1 MKKLFSTRVK
11 GILIAALVIAILCSV
26 IALVRSDAGPVR
38 NLLNAALSPVRS
50 AATSLAER
58 VESFYNYLYRYEL
71 IEAENA
77 SLKAQLAEAGDKIRS
92 AEEYEREN
100 ERLRDLAGLL
110 AQHEDYELV
119 DAHIS
124 AWSDS
129 NWNSGFTIDKGT
141 SQGISVGQC
150 VITENRQVVGLIT
163 DAGRNWSTVM
173 TILDPT
179 SEISAMVYGSGYM
192 GVAQGDFEL
201 MESGQLRMSY
211 LSTEAIIRN
220 GDQVMTTGSGDVYP
234 QGLIIGSVADVALDQ
249 AGVSKYA
256 IINPAADVEALE
268 QVFVIISYDYEG

>member
-11 GILIAALVIAILCSV
+11 GILIAALVIAVLCSV

-100 ERLRDLAGLL
+100 ERLRDLDGLL

-141 SQGISVGQC
+141 CQGISVGQC

>member
-11 GILIAALVIAILCSV
+11 GILIAALVIAVLCSV

>member
-11 GILIAALVIAILCSV
+11 GILIAALVIAVLCSV

-141 SQGISVGQC
+141 SQGVSVGQC

>member
-11 GILIAALVIAILCSV
+11 GIFIAALVIAILCSV
-26 IALVRSDAGPVR
+26 TALVRSNAAPVS

-50 AATSLAER
+50 AATRLAQR

-141 SQGISVGQC
+141 SQGVSVGQC

>member
-11 GILIAALVIAILCSV
+11 GFLIAALVIAILCSV
-26 IALVRSDAGPVR
+26 TALVRSNAAPVS

>member
-26 IALVRSDAGPVR
+26 IALVRSNAGPVR

>member
-11 GILIAALVIAILCSV
+11 GILIASLVIAVLCSV
-26 IALVRSDAGPVR
+26 IALVRSDAAPVS

-50 AATSLAER
+50 AATRLAER
-58 VESFYNYLYRYEL
+58 VEAFYNYIYRYEL

-77 SLKAQLAEAGDKIRS
+77 SLKSQLAEASDKIRS

-100 ERLRDLAGLL
+100 ERLRSLTGLL
-110 AQHEDYELV
+110 SQHEDYELV

-201 MESGQLRMSY
+201 MESGRLRMSY

-234 QGLIIGSVADVALDQ
+234 QGLIIGTVADVALDQ

-256 IINPAADVEALE
+256 IIDPAADVEELE

>member
-1 MKKLFSTRVK
+1 
-11 GILIAALVIAILCSV
+11 
-26 IALVRSDAGPVR
+26 
-38 NLLNAALSPVRS
+38 
-50 AATSLAER
+50 
-58 VESFYNYLYRYEL
+58 
-71 IEAENA
+71 
-77 SLKAQLAEAGDKIRS
+77 
-92 AEEYEREN
+92 
-100 ERLRDLAGLL
+100 
-110 AQHEDYELV
+110 
-119 DAHIS
+119 
-124 AWSDS
+124 
-129 NWNSGFTIDKGT
+129 
-141 SQGISVGQC
+141 
-150 VITENRQVVGLIT
+150 
-163 DAGRNWSTVM
+163 M

>member
-11 GILIAALVIAILCSV
+11 GILIAALVIAVLCSV
-26 IALVRSDAGPVR
+26 TALVRSDAGPVR

-50 AATSLAER
+50 AATRLAER

-141 SQGISVGQC
+141 SQGVSVGQC

-163 DAGRNWSTVM
+163 DVGRNWSTVM

-201 MESGQLRMSY
+201 MESGRLRMSY

-256 IINPAADVEALE
+256 IIDPAADVEALE

>member
-1 MKKLFSTRVK
+1 MNKLFSTRGK
-11 GILIAALVIAILCSV
+11 GILIAALVIAVLCSV

>member
-11 GILIAALVIAILCSV
+11 GILIAALVIAVLCSV
-26 IALVRSDAGPVR
+26 IALVRSNAGPVR

>member
-26 IALVRSDAGPVR
+26 IALVRSNAAPVR

>member
-1 MKKLFSTRVK
+1 M
-11 GILIAALVIAILCSV
+11 
-26 IALVRSDAGPVR
+26 RSDAGPVR

>member
-11 GILIAALVIAILCSV
+11 GILIAALVIAIHCSV
-26 IALVRSDAGPVR
+26 IALVRSNAGPVR